1 MALKDVR
8 IHQIKHAKN
17 LISDV
22 TIIDVFRDVGAVIMI
37 MIVAMIPMNS
47 IALTNNIET
56 ARNPNFLAP
65 MECVFTFPNFV
76 MGYKIVWIPQMRCTV
91 TRRVILTLNFN
102 ATAQPIVF
110 LSHGNVMG
118 K

>member
-1 MALKDVR
+1 M
-8 IHQIKHAKN
+8 IHQASHVKSRILDA
-17 LISDV
+17 ITESAFQV
-22 TIIDVFRDVGAVIMI
+22 AGVVITTTIVEITRMSLNVQTRI
-37 MIVAMIPMNS
+37 
-47 IALTNNIET
+47 IAI
-56 ARNPNFLAP
+56 AQSPSFLAQ
-65 MECVFTFPNFV
+65 MECVFTYPNFV